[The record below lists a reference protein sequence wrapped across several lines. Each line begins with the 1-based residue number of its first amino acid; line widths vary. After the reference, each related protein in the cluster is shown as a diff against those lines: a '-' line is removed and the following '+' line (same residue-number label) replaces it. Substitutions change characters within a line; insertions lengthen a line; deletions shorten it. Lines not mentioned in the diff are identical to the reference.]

1 MAFKRGVKMKINTN
15 LSSLIV
21 QSSLKTSTNGL
32 NQAIERMTTGFKI
45 NHAKDNAA
53 NYSISTKLS
62 SKISGYQI
70 AEDNA
75 LMGLDMVQT
84 ASSSLETMSNLTSR
98 LRSLATQ
105 AQNGTYGY
113 KSIDAINSEARS
125 IVQDLN
131 RIKQTTEYNGI
142 NLLSSSGESV
152 ASSGQFIEEI
162 IRRDTSGMTTL
173 ASVDETTS
181 LTSGT
186 YSISTADELSKLAA
200 MTNNGLIGE
209 NTEFVLANDIDLSA
223 YSTGEGWT
231 PIGIYDVIN
240 GSTTYFRATFDG
252 NGFVISNLYINRL
265 NDYDQGL
272 FGRVDGAEIK
282 NIGLENVDVTG
293 MDYVGGLIGL
303 SDGLTITNSC
313 VTGSISGEFSQVG
326 GLVGY
331 NGNAEITI
339 LNSCVTGRVTGDE
352 FVGGL
357 IGSAYAG
364 VSITNSYT
372 TGSVSGNGRYVAGL
386 VGEHYGIDKL
396 TITNSYAAGSMKGY
410 CYVGGL
416 VGGSSELTITN
427 SYATGSVTGND
438 FCIGGL
444 VGQGYGSITNSYA
457 TGSVTGNSD
466 VGGLM
471 GYSDGVVL
479 DNAYYT
485 DTTGQTNGIG
495 AGILDSGTAQLVT
508 MDGLHELISQGIL
521 LDYRAKTVDK
531 SSSKT
536 YSLQIGINS
545 DSSSQISFE
554 LSGIDISALDGLV
567 LEEAN
572 ALSIIDEV
580 LKSINAEQ
588 TKLGALENR
597 LESAL
602 EQIGVAYDN
611 LVSTQST
618 IRDADI
624 AEESSAYIR
633 NQILQ
638 QAAATLMSTANQTPA
653 IALQLL

>member
-1 MAFKRGVKMKINTN
+1 MKINTN
-15 LSSLIV
+15 LSSIIV

-75 LMGLDMVQT
+75 LMGLDLVQT

-125 IVQDLN
+125 IVQELN

-186 YSISTADELSKLAA
+186 YSISSAEELAKLAA
-200 MTNNGLIGE
+200 MTDNGLIGE

-231 PIGIYDVIN
+231 PIGTGTSGN
-240 GSTTYFRATFDG
+240 YFTATFDG
-252 NGFVISNLYINRL
+252 NGHVISNLYINRSSSSE
-265 NDYDQGL
+265 QGL
-272 FGRVDGAEIK
+272 FGAAKGTIS
-282 NIGLENVDVTG
+282 NIAIIDCDISGYR
-293 MDYVGGLIGL
+293 YVGGLAGSG
-303 SDGLTITNSC
+303 SDATITNCYVSGN
-313 VTGSISGEFSQVG
+313 VTGSSYHVG

-331 NGNAEITI
+331 
-339 LNSCVTGRVTGDE
+339 GR
-352 FVGGL
+352 L
-357 IGSAYAG
+357 A
-364 VSITNSYT
+364 
-372 TGSVSGNGRYVAGL
+372 
-386 VGEHYGIDKL
+386 
-396 TITNSYAAGSMKGY
+396 TITN
-410 CYVGGL
+410 C
-416 VGGSSELTITN
+416 
-427 SYATGSVTGND
+427 YATGSVTGNNSV
-438 FCIGGL
+438 GGL
-444 VGQGYGSITNSYA
+444 VGFGQGARISNCYA
-457 TGSVTGNSD
+457 TGILSLAENAGGLVGYGQSAIISSSYAAGNVIGGGN
-466 VGGLM
+466 VGGLL
-471 GYSDGVVL
+471 GRGEAAKL
-479 DNAYYT
+479 DKAYYT
-485 DTTGQTNGIG
+485 DTIGQTNGIG
-495 AGILDSGTAQLVT
+495 YGAPMSGTAQLVT

-521 LDYRAKTVDK
+521 PDYKSKTVDK
-531 SSSKT
+531 SSSKA

-554 LSGIDISALDGLV
+554 LSGIDISALDGLD

-572 ALSIIDEV
+572 ALSKIDEV

>member
-1 MAFKRGVKMKINTN
+1 MKINAN
-15 LSSLIV
+15 LSSIIV

-75 LMGLDMVQT
+75 LMGLDLVQT

-98 LRSLATQ
+98 LRSLTTQ

-125 IVQDLN
+125 IVQELN

-186 YSISTADELSKLAA
+186 YSISSAEELAKLAA
-200 MTNNGLIGE
+200 MTDNGLIGE
-209 NTEFVLANDIDLSA
+209 NTEFVLANDIDLSV

-231 PIGIYDVIN
+231 PIG
-240 GSTTYFRATFDG
+240 SPSKKFTATFDG
-252 NGFVISNLYINRL
+252 NGHVVSNLYIYRP
-265 NDYDQGL
+265 NDNNQGL
-272 FGRVDGAEIK
+272 FGWASNADIK
-282 NIGLENVDVTG
+282 NVGLENVDVTG
-293 MDYVGGLIGL
+293 DC
-303 SDGLTITNSC
+303 N
-313 VTGSISGEFSQVG
+313 VG
-326 GLVGY
+326 GLVG
-331 NGNAEITI
+331 NGS
-339 LNSCVTGRVTGDE
+339 NSIISNCYATGDV
-352 FVGGL
+352 VGG
-357 IGSAYAG
+357 GW
-364 VSITNSYT
+364 
-372 TGSVSGNGRYVAGL
+372 
-386 VGEHYGIDKL
+386 
-396 TITNSYAAGSMKGY
+396 
-410 CYVGGL
+410 VGGL
-416 VGGSSELTITN
+416 VGEGSSSTISN
-427 SYATGSVTGND
+427 CYATGSVTGTRTYSNV
-438 FCIGGL
+438 GGL
-444 VGQGYGSITNSYA
+444 VGYGQNRIIISSSYS
-457 TGSVTGNSD
+457 TGSVTGNNN
-466 VGGLM
+466 VGGLLGWSNYGTINNSYSTGTVTGNANVGGLL
-471 GYSDGVVL
+471 GYGGVTL

-495 AGILDSGTAQLVT
+495 SGTPSSGTAQLVT

-521 LDYRAKTVDK
+521 PDYKSKTVDK
-531 SSSKT
+531 GSSKT

-554 LSGIDISALDGLV
+554 LSGIDISALDGLD

-572 ALSIIDEV
+572 ALSTIDEV

-602 EQIGVAYDN
+602 EQIGVSYDN

-638 QAAATLMSTANQTPA
+638 QAAATLMTTANQTPA

>member
-1 MAFKRGVKMKINTN
+1 MINLNTN
-15 LSSLIV
+15 LGAMIV
-21 QSSLKTSTNGL
+21 FSNLKVSTNGL
-32 NQAIERMTTGFKI
+32 NTAIERMSTGFKI

-75 LMGLDMVQT
+75 LMGLDLVQT

-125 IVQDLN
+125 IVQELN

-186 YSISTADELSKLAA
+186 YSISSAEELAKLAA
-200 MTNNGLIGE
+200 MTDNGLIGE
-209 NTEFVLANDIDLSA
+209 NTEFVLANDIDLSV

-231 PIGIYDVIN
+231 PIG
-240 GSTTYFRATFDG
+240 SPSKKFTATFDG
-252 NGFVISNLYINRL
+252 NGHVVSNLYIYRP
-265 NDYDQGL
+265 NDNNQGL
-272 FGRVDGAEIK
+272 FGWAINADIK
-282 NIGLENVDVTG
+282 NVGLENVDVTG
-293 MDYVGGLIGL
+293 DC
-303 SDGLTITNSC
+303 N
-313 VTGSISGEFSQVG
+313 VG
-326 GLVGY
+326 GLVG
-331 NGNAEITI
+331 NGS
-339 LNSCVTGRVTGDE
+339 NSIISNCYATGDV
-352 FVGGL
+352 VGG
-357 IGSAYAG
+357 GW
-364 VSITNSYT
+364 
-372 TGSVSGNGRYVAGL
+372 
-386 VGEHYGIDKL
+386 
-396 TITNSYAAGSMKGY
+396 
-410 CYVGGL
+410 VGGL
-416 VGGSSELTITN
+416 VGEGSSSTISN
-427 SYATGSVTGND
+427 CYATGSVTGTRTYSNV
-438 FCIGGL
+438 GGL
-444 VGQGYGSITNSYA
+444 VGYGQNRIIISSSYS
-457 TGSVTGNSD
+457 TGSVTGNNN
-466 VGGLM
+466 VGGLLGWSNYGTINNSYSTGTVTGNANVGGLL
-471 GYSDGVVL
+471 GYGGVTL

-495 AGILDSGTAQLVT
+495 SGTPSSGTAQLVT

-521 LDYRAKTVDK
+521 PDYKSKTVDK
-531 SSSKT
+531 GSSKT

-554 LSGIDISALDGLV
+554 LSGIDISALDGLD

-572 ALSIIDEV
+572 ALSTIDEV

-602 EQIGVAYDN
+602 EQIGVSYDN

-638 QAAATLMSTANQTPA
+638 QAAATLMTTANQTPA

>member
-1 MAFKRGVKMKINTN
+1 MKINTN

-75 LMGLDMVQT
+75 LMGLDLVQT

-125 IVQDLN
+125 IVQELN

-186 YSISTADELSKLAA
+186 YSISSAEELAKLAA
-200 MTNNGLIGE
+200 MTDNGLIGE
-209 NTEFVLANDIDLSA
+209 NTEFVLANDIDLSV

-231 PIGIYDVIN
+231 PIG
-240 GSTTYFRATFDG
+240 SPSKKFTATFDG
-252 NGFVISNLYINRL
+252 NGHVVSNLYIYRPSDN
-265 NDYDQGL
+265 NQGL
-272 FGRVDGAEIK
+272 FGWASNADIK
-282 NIGLENVDVTG
+282 NVGLENVDVTG
-293 MDYVGGLIGL
+293 DC
-303 SDGLTITNSC
+303 N
-313 VTGSISGEFSQVG
+313 VG
-326 GLVGY
+326 GLVG
-331 NGNAEITI
+331 NGS
-339 LNSCVTGRVTGDE
+339 NSIISNCYATGDV
-352 FVGGL
+352 VGG
-357 IGSAYAG
+357 GW
-364 VSITNSYT
+364 
-372 TGSVSGNGRYVAGL
+372 
-386 VGEHYGIDKL
+386 
-396 TITNSYAAGSMKGY
+396 
-410 CYVGGL
+410 VGGL
-416 VGGSSELTITN
+416 VGEGSSSTISN
-427 SYATGSVTGND
+427 CYATGSVTGTRTYSNV
-438 FCIGGL
+438 GGL
-444 VGQGYGSITNSYA
+444 VGYGQNRIIISSSYS
-457 TGSVTGNSD
+457 TGSVTGNNN
-466 VGGLM
+466 VGGLLGWSNYGTINNSYSTGTVTGNANVGGLL
-471 GYSDGVVL
+471 GYGGVTL

-495 AGILDSGTAQLVT
+495 SGTPSSGTAQLVT

-521 LDYRAKTVDK
+521 PDYKSKTVDK
-531 SSSKT
+531 GSSKT

-554 LSGIDISALDGLV
+554 LSGIDISALDGLD

-572 ALSIIDEV
+572 ALSTIDEV

-602 EQIGVAYDN
+602 EQIGVSYDN

-638 QAAATLMSTANQTPA
+638 QAAATLMTTANQTPA

>member
-1 MAFKRGVKMKINTN
+1 MKINTN
-15 LSSLIV
+15 LSSIIV

-75 LMGLDMVQT
+75 LMGLDLVQT

-113 KSIDAINSEARS
+113 KSIDVINSEARS
-125 IVQDLN
+125 IVQELN

-186 YSISTADELSKLAA
+186 YSISTAEELAKLAT
-200 MTNNGLIGE
+200 MTNNGLIGA
-209 NTEFVLANDIDLSA
+209 NTEFVLVNDIDLSA

-231 PIGIYDVIN
+231 PIG
-240 GSTTYFRATFDG
+240 SPSKSFTATFDG
-252 NGFVISNLYINRL
+252 NGHVISKLYINRPSSGSAL
-265 NDYDQGL
+265 GL
-272 FGRVDGAEIK
+272 FGQVDGAEIK
-282 NIGLENVDVTG
+282 NIGLENVNVTG
-293 MDYVGGLIGL
+293 RELFIGGLLGL
-303 SDGLTITNSC
+303 GLNDTMITNC
-313 VTGSISGEFSQVG
+313 YVTGSVNG
-326 GLVGY
+326 G
-331 NGNAEITI
+331 
-339 LNSCVTGRVTGDE
+339 
-352 FVGGL
+352 
-357 IGSAYAG
+357 
-364 VSITNSYT
+364 SYT
-372 TGSVSGNGRYVAGL
+372 GGM
-386 VGEHYGIDKL
+386 
-396 TITNSYAAGSMKGY
+396 AGSSDG
-410 CYVGGL
+410 
-416 VGGSSELTITN
+416 TIIN
-427 SYATGSVTGND
+427 SYATGSVTGTSYL
-438 FCIGGL
+438 GGL
-444 VGQGYGSITNSYA
+444 LGRSAVSITITNCYSTGNVTGSGLGQCVGGLLGQAKEATISNSYA
-457 TGSVTGNSD
+457 TGSVTGRMSVGGLLGEGSSGATTIISNSYATGSVIGSSYVGGLLGEGVKGSVINSYATGRVTGNDD
-466 VGGLM
+466 VGGLL
-471 GYSDGVVL
+471 GFATGTTL

-485 DTTGQTNGIG
+485 DTTGQTNGLG
-495 AGILDSGTAQLVT
+495 LGVHYGTAQLVT

-521 LDYRAKTVDK
+521 PDYKSKTVDK
-531 SSSKT
+531 GSSKT

-554 LSGIDISALDGLV
+554 LSGIDISVLDSLD
-567 LEEAN
+567 LTDIN
-572 ALSIIDEV
+572 SLSTIDNV
-580 LKSINAEQ
+580 LKNINEQQ
-588 TKLGALENR
+588 TKLGAVENR

-638 QAAATLMSTANQTPA
+638 QAAATLMTTANQTPA

>member
-1 MAFKRGVKMKINTN
+1 MKINTN

-21 QSSLKTSTNGL
+21 QSGLKTSTNGL

-75 LMGLDMVQT
+75 LMGLDLVQT

-98 LRSLATQ
+98 LRSLTTQ

-125 IVQDLN
+125 IVQELN

-186 YSISTADELSKLAA
+186 YSISSAEELAKLAA
-200 MTNNGLIGE
+200 MTDNGLIGE
-209 NTEFVLANDIDLSA
+209 NTEFVLANDIDLSV

-231 PIGIYDVIN
+231 PIG
-240 GSTTYFRATFDG
+240 SPSKKFTATFDG
-252 NGFVISNLYINRL
+252 NGHVVSNLYIYRP
-265 NDYDQGL
+265 NDNNQGL
-272 FGRVDGAEIK
+272 FGWASNADIK
-282 NIGLENVDVTG
+282 NVGLENVDVTG
-293 MDYVGGLIGL
+293 DC
-303 SDGLTITNSC
+303 N
-313 VTGSISGEFSQVG
+313 VG
-326 GLVGY
+326 GLVG
-331 NGNAEITI
+331 NGS
-339 LNSCVTGRVTGDE
+339 NSIISNCYATGDV
-352 FVGGL
+352 VGG
-357 IGSAYAG
+357 GW
-364 VSITNSYT
+364 
-372 TGSVSGNGRYVAGL
+372 
-386 VGEHYGIDKL
+386 
-396 TITNSYAAGSMKGY
+396 
-410 CYVGGL
+410 VGGL
-416 VGGSSELTITN
+416 VGEGSSSTISN
-427 SYATGSVTGND
+427 CYATGSVTGTRTYSNV
-438 FCIGGL
+438 GGL
-444 VGQGYGSITNSYA
+444 VGYGQNRIIISSSYS
-457 TGSVTGNSD
+457 TGSVTGNNN
-466 VGGLM
+466 VGGLLGWSNYGTINNSYSTGTVTGNANVGGLL
-471 GYSDGVVL
+471 GYGGVTL

-495 AGILDSGTAQLVT
+495 SGTPSSGTAQLVT

-521 LDYRAKTVDK
+521 PDYKSKTVDK
-531 SSSKT
+531 GSSKT

-554 LSGIDISALDGLV
+554 LSGIDISALDGLD

-572 ALSIIDEV
+572 ALSTIDEV

-602 EQIGVAYDN
+602 EQIGVSYDN

-638 QAAATLMSTANQTPA
+638 QAAATLMTTANQTPA

>member
-1 MAFKRGVKMKINTN
+1 MKINAN
-15 LSSLIV
+15 LSSIIV

-32 NQAIERMTTGFKI
+32 NQAIDRMTTGFKI

-75 LMGLDMVQT
+75 LMGLDLVQT

-98 LRSLATQ
+98 LRSLTTQ

-125 IVQDLN
+125 IVQELN

-142 NLLSSSGESV
+142 NLISSSGESV

-186 YSISTADELSKLAA
+186 YSISSAEELAKLAA
-200 MTNNGLIGE
+200 MTDNGLIGE
-209 NTEFVLANDIDLSA
+209 NTEFVLANDIDLSV

-231 PIGIYDVIN
+231 PIG
-240 GSTTYFRATFDG
+240 SPSKKFTATFDG
-252 NGFVISNLYINRL
+252 NGHVVSNLYIYRP
-265 NDYDQGL
+265 NDNNQGL
-272 FGRVDGAEIK
+272 FGWASNADIK
-282 NIGLENVDVTG
+282 NVGLENVDVTG
-293 MDYVGGLIGL
+293 DC
-303 SDGLTITNSC
+303 N
-313 VTGSISGEFSQVG
+313 VG

-331 NGNAEITI
+331 GS
-339 LNSCVTGRVTGDE
+339 NSIISNCYATGDV
-352 FVGGL
+352 VGG
-357 IGSAYAG
+357 GW
-364 VSITNSYT
+364 
-372 TGSVSGNGRYVAGL
+372 
-386 VGEHYGIDKL
+386 
-396 TITNSYAAGSMKGY
+396 
-410 CYVGGL
+410 VGGL
-416 VGGSSELTITN
+416 VGEGSSSIISN
-427 SYATGSVTGND
+427 CYATGSVTGTRTYSNV
-438 FCIGGL
+438 GGL
-444 VGQGYGSITNSYA
+444 VGYGQNRIIISSSYS
-457 TGSVTGNSD
+457 TGSVTGNNN
-466 VGGLM
+466 VGGLLGWSNYGTINNSYSTGTVTGNANVGGLL
-471 GYSDGVVL
+471 GYGGVTL

-495 AGILDSGTAQLVT
+495 SGTPSSGTAQLVT

-521 LDYRAKTVDK
+521 PDYKSKTVDK
-531 SSSKT
+531 GSSKT

-554 LSGIDISALDGLV
+554 LSGIDISALDGLD

-572 ALSIIDEV
+572 ALSTIDEV

-602 EQIGVAYDN
+602 EQIGVSYDN

-638 QAAATLMSTANQTPA
+638 QAAATLMTTANHTPA

>member
-1 MAFKRGVKMKINTN
+1 MKINTN
-15 LSSLIV
+15 LSSIIV

-75 LMGLDMVQT
+75 LMGLDLVQT

-125 IVQDLN
+125 IVQELN

-186 YSISTADELSKLAA
+186 YSISSAEELAKLAA
-200 MTNNGLIGE
+200 MTDNGLIGE
-209 NTEFVLANDIDLSA
+209 NTEFVLANDIDLSV

-231 PIGIYDVIN
+231 PIG
-240 GSTTYFRATFDG
+240 SPSKKFTATFDG
-252 NGFVISNLYINRL
+252 NGHVVSNLYIYRP
-265 NDYDQGL
+265 NDNNQGL
-272 FGRVDGAEIK
+272 FEWASNADIK
-282 NIGLENVDVTG
+282 NVGLENVDVTG
-293 MDYVGGLIGL
+293 DC
-303 SDGLTITNSC
+303 N
-313 VTGSISGEFSQVG
+313 VG
-326 GLVGY
+326 GLVG
-331 NGNAEITI
+331 NGS
-339 LNSCVTGRVTGDE
+339 NSIISNCYATGDV
-352 FVGGL
+352 VGG
-357 IGSAYAG
+357 GW
-364 VSITNSYT
+364 
-372 TGSVSGNGRYVAGL
+372 
-386 VGEHYGIDKL
+386 
-396 TITNSYAAGSMKGY
+396 
-410 CYVGGL
+410 VGGL
-416 VGGSSELTITN
+416 VGEGSSSTISN
-427 SYATGSVTGND
+427 CYATGSVTGTRTYSNV
-438 FCIGGL
+438 GGL
-444 VGQGYGSITNSYA
+444 VGYGQNSIIISSSYS
-457 TGSVTGNSD
+457 TGSVTGNNN
-466 VGGLM
+466 VGGLLGWSNYGTINNSYSTGTVTGNANVGGLL
-471 GYSDGVVL
+471 GYGGVTL

-485 DTTGQTNGIG
+485 DTTSQTNGIG
-495 AGILDSGTAQLVT
+495 SGTPSSGTAQLVT

-521 LDYRAKTVDK
+521 PDYKSKTVDK
-531 SSSKT
+531 GSSKT

-554 LSGIDISALDGLV
+554 LSGIDISALDGLD

-572 ALSIIDEV
+572 ALSTIDEV

-602 EQIGVAYDN
+602 EQIGVSYDN

-638 QAAATLMSTANQTPA
+638 QAAATLMTTANQTPA

>member
-1 MAFKRGVKMKINTN
+1 MKINTN
-15 LSSLIV
+15 LSSIIV

-75 LMGLDMVQT
+75 LMGLDLVQT

-125 IVQDLN
+125 IVQELN

-186 YSISTADELSKLAA
+186 YSISSAEELAKLAA
-200 MTNNGLIGE
+200 MTDNGLIGE
-209 NTEFVLANDIDLSA
+209 NTEFVLANDIDLSV

-231 PIGIYDVIN
+231 PIG
-240 GSTTYFRATFDG
+240 SPSKKFTATFDG
-252 NGFVISNLYINRL
+252 NGHVVSNLYIYRP
-265 NDYDQGL
+265 NDNNQGL
-272 FGRVDGAEIK
+272 FGWASNADIK
-282 NIGLENVDVTG
+282 NVGLENVDVTG
-293 MDYVGGLIGL
+293 DC
-303 SDGLTITNSC
+303 N
-313 VTGSISGEFSQVG
+313 VG
-326 GLVGY
+326 GLVG
-331 NGNAEITI
+331 NGS
-339 LNSCVTGRVTGDE
+339 NSIISNCYATGDV
-352 FVGGL
+352 VGG
-357 IGSAYAG
+357 GW
-364 VSITNSYT
+364 
-372 TGSVSGNGRYVAGL
+372 
-386 VGEHYGIDKL
+386 
-396 TITNSYAAGSMKGY
+396 
-410 CYVGGL
+410 VGGL
-416 VGGSSELTITN
+416 VGEGSSSTISN
-427 SYATGSVTGND
+427 CYATGSVTGTRTYSNV
-438 FCIGGL
+438 GGL
-444 VGQGYGSITNSYA
+444 VGYGQNRIIISSSYS
-457 TGSVTGNSD
+457 TGSVTGNNN
-466 VGGLM
+466 VGGLLGWSNYGTINNSYSTGTVTGNANVGGLL
-471 GYSDGVVL
+471 GYGGVTL

-485 DTTGQTNGIG
+485 DTTSQTNGIG
-495 AGILDSGTAQLVT
+495 SGTPSSGTAQLVT

-521 LDYRAKTVDK
+521 PDYKSKTVDK
-531 SSSKT
+531 GSSKT

-554 LSGIDISALDGLV
+554 LSGIDISALDGLD

-572 ALSIIDEV
+572 ALSTIDEV

-602 EQIGVAYDN
+602 EQIGVSYDN

-638 QAAATLMSTANQTPA
+638 QAAATLMTTANQTPA

>member
-1 MAFKRGVKMKINTN
+1 MKINTN
-15 LSSLIV
+15 LSSIIV

-75 LMGLDMVQT
+75 LMGLDLVQT

-125 IVQDLN
+125 IVQELN

-186 YSISTADELSKLAA
+186 YSISSAEELAKLAA
-200 MTNNGLIGE
+200 MTDNGLIGE
-209 NTEFVLANDIDLSA
+209 NTEFVLANDIDLSV

-231 PIGIYDVIN
+231 PIG
-240 GSTTYFRATFDG
+240 SPSKKFTATFDG
-252 NGFVISNLYINRL
+252 NGHVVSNLYIYRP
-265 NDYDQGL
+265 NDNNQGL
-272 FGRVDGAEIK
+272 FGWASNADIK
-282 NIGLENVDVTG
+282 NVGLENVDVTG
-293 MDYVGGLIGL
+293 DC
-303 SDGLTITNSC
+303 N
-313 VTGSISGEFSQVG
+313 VG
-326 GLVGY
+326 GLVG
-331 NGNAEITI
+331 NGS
-339 LNSCVTGRVTGDE
+339 NSIISNCYATGDV
-352 FVGGL
+352 VGG
-357 IGSAYAG
+357 GW
-364 VSITNSYT
+364 
-372 TGSVSGNGRYVAGL
+372 
-386 VGEHYGIDKL
+386 
-396 TITNSYAAGSMKGY
+396 
-410 CYVGGL
+410 VGGL
-416 VGGSSELTITN
+416 VGEGSSSTISN
-427 SYATGSVTGND
+427 CYATGSVTGTRTYSNV
-438 FCIGGL
+438 GGL
-444 VGQGYGSITNSYA
+444 VGYGQNRIIISSSYS
-457 TGSVTGNSD
+457 TGSVTGNNN
-466 VGGLM
+466 VGGLLGWSNYGTINNSYSTGTVTGNANVGGLL
-471 GYSDGVVL
+471 GYGGVTL

-495 AGILDSGTAQLVT
+495 SGTPSSGTAQLVT

-521 LDYRAKTVDK
+521 PDYKSKTVDK
-531 SSSKT
+531 GSSKT

-554 LSGIDISALDGLV
+554 LSGIDISALDGLD

-572 ALSIIDEV
+572 ALSTIDEV

-602 EQIGVAYDN
+602 EQIGVSYDN

-638 QAAATLMSTANQTPA
+638 QAAATLMTTAKQTPA

>member
-1 MAFKRGVKMKINTN
+1 MKINTN
-15 LSSLIV
+15 LSSIIV

-75 LMGLDMVQT
+75 LMGLDLVQT

-113 KSIDAINSEARS
+113 KSIDVINSEARS
-125 IVQDLN
+125 IVQELN

-186 YSISTADELSKLAA
+186 YSISSAEELAKLAA
-200 MTNNGLIGE
+200 MTDNGLIGE
-209 NTEFVLANDIDLSA
+209 NTEFVLANDIDLSV

-231 PIGIYDVIN
+231 PIG
-240 GSTTYFRATFDG
+240 SPSKKFTATFDG
-252 NGFVISNLYINRL
+252 NGHVVSNLYIYRP
-265 NDYDQGL
+265 NDNNQGL
-272 FGRVDGAEIK
+272 FGWASNADIK
-282 NIGLENVDVTG
+282 NVGLENVDVTG
-293 MDYVGGLIGL
+293 DC
-303 SDGLTITNSC
+303 N
-313 VTGSISGEFSQVG
+313 VG
-326 GLVGY
+326 GLVG
-331 NGNAEITI
+331 NGS
-339 LNSCVTGRVTGDE
+339 NSIISNCYATGDV
-352 FVGGL
+352 VGG
-357 IGSAYAG
+357 GW
-364 VSITNSYT
+364 
-372 TGSVSGNGRYVAGL
+372 
-386 VGEHYGIDKL
+386 
-396 TITNSYAAGSMKGY
+396 
-410 CYVGGL
+410 VGGL
-416 VGGSSELTITN
+416 VGEGSSSTISN
-427 SYATGSVTGND
+427 CYATGSVTGTRTYSNV
-438 FCIGGL
+438 GGL
-444 VGQGYGSITNSYA
+444 VGYGQNRIIISSSYS
-457 TGSVTGNSD
+457 TGSVTGNNN
-466 VGGLM
+466 VGGLLGWSNYGTINNSYSTGTVTGNANVGGLL
-471 GYSDGVVL
+471 GYGGVTL

-495 AGILDSGTAQLVT
+495 SGTPSSGTAQLVT

-521 LDYRAKTVDK
+521 PDYKSKTVDK
-531 SSSKT
+531 GSSKT

-554 LSGIDISALDGLV
+554 LSGIDISALDGLD

-572 ALSIIDEV
+572 ALSTIDEV

-602 EQIGVAYDN
+602 EQIGVSYDN

-638 QAAATLMSTANQTPA
+638 QAAATLMTTANQTPA

>member
-1 MAFKRGVKMKINTN
+1 MKINTN

-21 QSSLKTSTNGL
+21 QSGLKASTNGL
-32 NQAIERMTTGFKI
+32 NTAIERMSTGFKI

-75 LMGLDMVQT
+75 LMGLDLVQT

-125 IVQDLN
+125 IVQELN

-186 YSISTADELSKLAA
+186 YSISSAEELAKLAA
-200 MTNNGLIGE
+200 MTDNGLIGE
-209 NTEFVLANDIDLSA
+209 NTEFVLANDIDLSV

-231 PIGIYDVIN
+231 PIG
-240 GSTTYFRATFDG
+240 SPSKKFTATFDG
-252 NGFVISNLYINRL
+252 NGHVVSNLYIYRP
-265 NDYDQGL
+265 NDNNQGL
-272 FGRVDGAEIK
+272 FEWASNADIK
-282 NIGLENVDVTG
+282 NVGLENVDVTG
-293 MDYVGGLIGL
+293 DC
-303 SDGLTITNSC
+303 N
-313 VTGSISGEFSQVG
+313 VG
-326 GLVGY
+326 GLVG
-331 NGNAEITI
+331 NGS
-339 LNSCVTGRVTGDE
+339 NSIISNCYATGDV
-352 FVGGL
+352 VGG
-357 IGSAYAG
+357 GW
-364 VSITNSYT
+364 
-372 TGSVSGNGRYVAGL
+372 
-386 VGEHYGIDKL
+386 
-396 TITNSYAAGSMKGY
+396 
-410 CYVGGL
+410 VGGL
-416 VGGSSELTITN
+416 VGEGSSSTISN
-427 SYATGSVTGND
+427 CYATGSVTGTRTYSNV
-438 FCIGGL
+438 GGL
-444 VGQGYGSITNSYA
+444 VGYGQNRIIISSSYS
-457 TGSVTGNSD
+457 TGSVTGNNN
-466 VGGLM
+466 VGGLLGWSNYGTINNSYSTGTVTGNANVGGLL
-471 GYSDGVVL
+471 GYGGVTL

-485 DTTGQTNGIG
+485 DTTSQTNGIG
-495 AGILDSGTAQLVT
+495 SGTPSSGTAQLVT

-521 LDYRAKTVDK
+521 PDYKSKTVDK
-531 SSSKT
+531 GSSKT

-554 LSGIDISALDGLV
+554 LSGIDISALDGLD

-572 ALSIIDEV
+572 ALSTIDEV

-602 EQIGVAYDN
+602 EQIGVSYDN

-638 QAAATLMSTANQTPA
+638 QAAATLMTTANQTPA

>member
-1 MAFKRGVKMKINTN
+1 MKINTN
-15 LSSLIV
+15 LSSIIV

-75 LMGLDMVQT
+75 LMGLDLVQT

-125 IVQDLN
+125 IVQELN

-186 YSISTADELSKLAA
+186 YSISSAEELAKLAA
-200 MTNNGLIGE
+200 MTDNGLIGE
-209 NTEFVLANDIDLSA
+209 NTEFVLTNDIDLSV

-231 PIGIYDVIN
+231 PIG
-240 GSTTYFRATFDG
+240 SPSKKFTATFDG
-252 NGFVISNLYINRL
+252 NGHVVSNLYIYRP
-265 NDYDQGL
+265 NDNNQGL
-272 FGRVDGAEIK
+272 FGWASNADIK
-282 NIGLENVDVTG
+282 NVGLENVDVTG
-293 MDYVGGLIGL
+293 DC
-303 SDGLTITNSC
+303 N
-313 VTGSISGEFSQVG
+313 VG
-326 GLVGY
+326 GLVG
-331 NGNAEITI
+331 NGS
-339 LNSCVTGRVTGDE
+339 NSIISNCYATGDV
-352 FVGGL
+352 VGG
-357 IGSAYAG
+357 GW
-364 VSITNSYT
+364 
-372 TGSVSGNGRYVAGL
+372 
-386 VGEHYGIDKL
+386 
-396 TITNSYAAGSMKGY
+396 
-410 CYVGGL
+410 VGGL
-416 VGGSSELTITN
+416 VGEGSSSTISN
-427 SYATGSVTGND
+427 CYATGSVTGTRTYSNV
-438 FCIGGL
+438 GGL
-444 VGQGYGSITNSYA
+444 VGYGQNRIIISSSYS
-457 TGSVTGNSD
+457 TGSVTGNNN
-466 VGGLM
+466 VGGLLGWSNYGTINNSYSTGTVTGNANVGGLL
-471 GYSDGVVL
+471 GYGGVTL

-495 AGILDSGTAQLVT
+495 SGTPSSGTAQLVT

-521 LDYRAKTVDK
+521 PDYKSKTVDK
-531 SSSKT
+531 GSSKT

-554 LSGIDISALDGLV
+554 LSGIDISALDGLD

-572 ALSIIDEV
+572 ALSTIDEV

-602 EQIGVAYDN
+602 EQIGVSYDN

-638 QAAATLMSTANQTPA
+638 QAAATLMTTANQTPA

>member
-1 MAFKRGVKMKINTN
+1 MKINTN
-15 LSSLIV
+15 LSSIIV

-75 LMGLDMVQT
+75 LMGLDLVQT

-125 IVQDLN
+125 IVQELN

-186 YSISTADELSKLAA
+186 YSISSAEELAKLAA
-200 MTNNGLIGE
+200 MTDNGLIGE
-209 NTEFVLANDIDLSA
+209 NTEFVLANDIDLSV

-231 PIGIYDVIN
+231 PIG
-240 GSTTYFRATFDG
+240 SPSKKFTATFDG
-252 NGFVISNLYINRL
+252 NGHVVSNLYIYRP
-265 NDYDQGL
+265 NDNNQGL
-272 FGRVDGAEIK
+272 FGWASNADIK
-282 NIGLENVDVTG
+282 NVGLENVDVTG
-293 MDYVGGLIGL
+293 DC
-303 SDGLTITNSC
+303 N
-313 VTGSISGEFSQVG
+313 VG
-326 GLVGY
+326 GLVG
-331 NGNAEITI
+331 NGS
-339 LNSCVTGRVTGDE
+339 NSIISNCYATGDV
-352 FVGGL
+352 VGG
-357 IGSAYAG
+357 GW
-364 VSITNSYT
+364 
-372 TGSVSGNGRYVAGL
+372 
-386 VGEHYGIDKL
+386 
-396 TITNSYAAGSMKGY
+396 
-410 CYVGGL
+410 VGGL
-416 VGGSSELTITN
+416 VGEGSSSTISN
-427 SYATGSVTGND
+427 CYATGSVTGTRTYSYV
-438 FCIGGL
+438 GGL
-444 VGQGYGSITNSYA
+444 VGYGQNRIIISSSYS
-457 TGSVTGNSD
+457 TGSVTGNNN
-466 VGGLM
+466 VGGLLGWSNYGTINNSYSTGTVTGNANVGGLL
-471 GYSDGVVL
+471 GYGGVTL

-495 AGILDSGTAQLVT
+495 SGTPSSGTAQLVT

-521 LDYRAKTVDK
+521 PDYKSKTVDK
-531 SSSKT
+531 GSSKT

-554 LSGIDISALDGLV
+554 LSGIDISALDGLD

-572 ALSIIDEV
+572 ALSTIDEV

-602 EQIGVAYDN
+602 EQIGVSYDN

-638 QAAATLMSTANQTPA
+638 QAAATLMTTANQTPA

>member
-1 MAFKRGVKMKINTN
+1 MKINAN
-15 LSSLIV
+15 LSSIIV

-75 LMGLDMVQT
+75 LMGLDLVQT

-98 LRSLATQ
+98 LRSLTTQ

-125 IVQDLN
+125 IVQELN

-186 YSISTADELSKLAA
+186 YSISSAEELAKLAA
-200 MTNNGLIGE
+200 MTDNGLIGE
-209 NTEFVLANDIDLSA
+209 NTEFVLANDIDLSV

-231 PIGIYDVIN
+231 PIG
-240 GSTTYFRATFDG
+240 SPSKKFTATFDG
-252 NGFVISNLYINRL
+252 NGHVVSNLYIYRP
-265 NDYDQGL
+265 NDNNQGL
-272 FGRVDGAEIK
+272 FGWASNADIK
-282 NIGLENVDVTG
+282 NVGLENVDVTG
-293 MDYVGGLIGL
+293 DC
-303 SDGLTITNSC
+303 N
-313 VTGSISGEFSQVG
+313 VG
-326 GLVGY
+326 GLVG
-331 NGNAEITI
+331 NGS
-339 LNSCVTGRVTGDE
+339 NSIISNCYATGDV
-352 FVGGL
+352 VGG
-357 IGSAYAG
+357 GW
-364 VSITNSYT
+364 
-372 TGSVSGNGRYVAGL
+372 
-386 VGEHYGIDKL
+386 
-396 TITNSYAAGSMKGY
+396 
-410 CYVGGL
+410 VGGL
-416 VGGSSELTITN
+416 VGEGQNRIIISS
-427 SYATGSVTGND
+427 SYSTGSVTGNNNV
-438 FCIGGL
+438 GGL
-444 VGQGYGSITNSYA
+444 LGWSNYGTINNSYS
-457 TGSVTGNSD
+457 TGTVTGNAN
-466 VGGLM
+466 VGGLL
-471 GYSDGVVL
+471 GYGGVTL

-495 AGILDSGTAQLVT
+495 SGTPSSGTAQLVT

-521 LDYRAKTVDK
+521 PDYKSKTVDK
-531 SSSKT
+531 GSSKT

-554 LSGIDISALDGLV
+554 LSGIDISALDGLD

-572 ALSIIDEV
+572 ALSTIDEV

-602 EQIGVAYDN
+602 EQIGVSYDN

-638 QAAATLMSTANQTPA
+638 QAAATLMTTANQTPA

>member
-1 MAFKRGVKMKINTN
+1 MKINTN

-75 LMGLDMVQT
+75 LMGLDLVQT
-84 ASSSLETMSNLTSR
+84 ASSSLETMSNLTFR

-113 KSIDAINSEARS
+113 KSIDAINSEAHS
-125 IVQDLN
+125 IVQELN

-162 IRRDTSGMTTL
+162 ISRDTSGMTTL

-186 YSISTADELSKLAA
+186 YSISTADELSKLAT

-265 NDYDQGL
+265 NDYEQGL

-293 MDYVGGLIGL
+293 MDSVGGLIGSGDTIITNCYVIGSVTGYRDVGGL
-303 SDGLTITNSC
+303 MGYSDGLTITNSC
-313 VTGSISGEFSQVG
+313 VTGSISGESSSVG

-331 NGNAEITI
+331 GGNAEITI
-339 LNSCVTGRVTGDE
+339 LNSCVTGSVSGDE

-357 IGSAYAG
+357 IGSG
-364 VSITNSYT
+364 VSSVSITNSYT
-372 TGSVSGNGRYVAGL
+372 SGSVS
-386 VGEHYGIDKL
+386 
-396 TITNSYAAGSMKGY
+396 
-410 CYVGGL
+410 
-416 VGGSSELTITN
+416 
-427 SYATGSVTGND
+427 GND

-444 VGQGYGSITNSYA
+444 VGQGFGSITNSYA
-457 TGSVTGNSD
+457 TGSVTGNRD

-485 DTTGQTNGIG
+485 DTTSQTNGIG

-521 LDYRAKTVDK
+521 PDYKSKTVDK
-531 SSSKT
+531 SSSGA

-554 LSGIDISALDGLV
+554 LSGIDISALDGLD

-572 ALSIIDEV
+572 ALSKIDEV

-602 EQIGVAYDN
+602 EQIGVSYDN

>member
-1 MAFKRGVKMKINTN
+1 M
-15 LSSLIV
+15 
-21 QSSLKTSTNGL
+21 
-32 NQAIERMTTGFKI
+32 
-45 NHAKDNAA
+45 
-53 NYSISTKLS
+53 
-62 SKISGYQI
+62 
-70 AEDNA
+70 
-75 LMGLDMVQT
+75 
-84 ASSSLETMSNLTSR
+84 
-98 LRSLATQ
+98 
-105 AQNGTYGY
+105 
-113 KSIDAINSEARS
+113 
-125 IVQDLN
+125 N

-162 IRRDTSGMTTL
+162 ISRDTSGMTTL

-186 YSISTADELSKLAA
+186 YSISTADELSKLAT

-265 NDYDQGL
+265 NDYEQGL

-293 MDYVGGLIGL
+293 MDSVGGLIGSGDTIITNCYVIGSVTGYRDVGGL
-303 SDGLTITNSC
+303 MGYSDGLTITNSC
-313 VTGSISGEFSQVG
+313 VTGSISGESSSVG

-331 NGNAEITI
+331 GGNAEITI
-339 LNSCVTGRVTGDE
+339 LNSCVTGSVSGDE

-357 IGSAYAG
+357 IGSG
-364 VSITNSYT
+364 VSSVSITNSYT
-372 TGSVSGNGRYVAGL
+372 SGSVS
-386 VGEHYGIDKL
+386 
-396 TITNSYAAGSMKGY
+396 
-410 CYVGGL
+410 
-416 VGGSSELTITN
+416 
-427 SYATGSVTGND
+427 GND

-444 VGQGYGSITNSYA
+444 VGQGFGSITNSYA
-457 TGSVTGNSD
+457 TGSVTGNRD

-485 DTTGQTNGIG
+485 DTTSQTNGIG

-521 LDYRAKTVDK
+521 PDYKSKTVDK
-531 SSSKT
+531 SSSGA

-554 LSGIDISALDGLV
+554 LSGIDISALDGLD

-572 ALSIIDEV
+572 ALSKIDEV

-602 EQIGVAYDN
+602 EQIGVSYDN

>member
-1 MAFKRGVKMKINTN
+1 MKINTN
-15 LSSLIV
+15 LSSIIV

-75 LMGLDMVQT
+75 LMGLDLVQT

-125 IVQDLN
+125 IVQELN

-186 YSISTADELSKLAA
+186 YSISSAEELAKLAA
-200 MTNNGLIGE
+200 MTDNGLIGE
-209 NTEFVLANDIDLSA
+209 NTEFVLANDIDLSV

-231 PIGIYDVIN
+231 PIG
-240 GSTTYFRATFDG
+240 SPSKKFTATFDG
-252 NGFVISNLYINRL
+252 NGHVVSNLYIYRP
-265 NDYDQGL
+265 NDNNQGL
-272 FGRVDGAEIK
+272 FGWASNADIK
-282 NIGLENVDVTG
+282 NVGLENVDVTG
-293 MDYVGGLIGL
+293 DC
-303 SDGLTITNSC
+303 N
-313 VTGSISGEFSQVG
+313 VG
-326 GLVGY
+326 GLVG
-331 NGNAEITI
+331 NGS
-339 LNSCVTGRVTGDE
+339 NSIISNCYATGDV
-352 FVGGL
+352 VGG
-357 IGSAYAG
+357 GW
-364 VSITNSYT
+364 
-372 TGSVSGNGRYVAGL
+372 
-386 VGEHYGIDKL
+386 
-396 TITNSYAAGSMKGY
+396 
-410 CYVGGL
+410 VGGL
-416 VGGSSELTITN
+416 VGEGSSSTISN
-427 SYATGSVTGND
+427 CYATGSVTGNNNV
-438 FCIGGL
+438 GGL
-444 VGQGYGSITNSYA
+444 LGWSNYGTINNSYS
-457 TGSVTGNSD
+457 TGTVTGNAN
-466 VGGLM
+466 VGGLL
-471 GYSDGVVL
+471 GYGGVTL

-495 AGILDSGTAQLVT
+495 SGTPSSGTAQLVT

-521 LDYRAKTVDK
+521 PDYKSKTVDK
-531 SSSKT
+531 GSSKT

-554 LSGIDISALDGLV
+554 LSGIDISALDGLD

-572 ALSIIDEV
+572 ALSTIDEV

-602 EQIGVAYDN
+602 EQIGVSYDN

-638 QAAATLMSTANQTPA
+638 QAAATLMTTANQTPA

>member
-1 MAFKRGVKMKINTN
+1 
-15 LSSLIV
+15 
-21 QSSLKTSTNGL
+21 
-32 NQAIERMTTGFKI
+32 MTTGFKI

-75 LMGLDMVQT
+75 LMGLDLVQT

-125 IVQDLN
+125 IVQELN

-186 YSISTADELSKLAA
+186 YSISSAEELAKLAA
-200 MTNNGLIGE
+200 MTDNGLIGE
-209 NTEFVLANDIDLSA
+209 NTEFVLANDIDLSV

-231 PIGIYDVIN
+231 PIG
-240 GSTTYFRATFDG
+240 SPSKKFTATFDG
-252 NGFVISNLYINRL
+252 NGHVVSNLYIYRP
-265 NDYDQGL
+265 NDNNQGL
-272 FGRVDGAEIK
+272 FGWASNADIK
-282 NIGLENVDVTG
+282 NVGLENVDVTG
-293 MDYVGGLIGL
+293 DC
-303 SDGLTITNSC
+303 N
-313 VTGSISGEFSQVG
+313 VG
-326 GLVGY
+326 GLVG
-331 NGNAEITI
+331 NGS
-339 LNSCVTGRVTGDE
+339 NSIISNCYATGDV
-352 FVGGL
+352 VGG
-357 IGSAYAG
+357 GW
-364 VSITNSYT
+364 
-372 TGSVSGNGRYVAGL
+372 
-386 VGEHYGIDKL
+386 
-396 TITNSYAAGSMKGY
+396 
-410 CYVGGL
+410 VGGL
-416 VGGSSELTITN
+416 VGEGSSSTISN
-427 SYATGSVTGND
+427 CYATGSVTGTRTYSYV
-438 FCIGGL
+438 GGL
-444 VGQGYGSITNSYA
+444 VGYGQNRIIISSSYS
-457 TGSVTGNSD
+457 TGSVTGNNN
-466 VGGLM
+466 VGGLLGWSNYGTINNSYSTGTVTGNANVGGLL
-471 GYSDGVVL
+471 GYGGVTL

-495 AGILDSGTAQLVT
+495 SGTPSSGTAQLVT

-521 LDYRAKTVDK
+521 PDYKSKTVDK
-531 SSSKT
+531 GSSKT

-554 LSGIDISALDGLV
+554 LSGIDISALDGLD

-572 ALSIIDEV
+572 ALSTIDEV

-602 EQIGVAYDN
+602 EQIGVSYDN

-638 QAAATLMSTANQTPA
+638 QAAATLMTTANQTPA